1 MLAGS
6 MNNDNDNV
14 IDLISDSGDDFDS
27 DSDDPTSTN
36 VTSGENGGGQ
46 SVCFQDED
54 LLRSTP
60 SSSRCNINDNGQY
73 RTLPP
78 SFANGIDIEKAR
90 YTLGSGD
97 RTYPHSNSGPRHD
110 SGRASLS
117 SSRLDIA
124 VRERNGLA
132 VDANGNNKRIL
143 PSSFASGSTSKST
156 HPSVASESRKL
167 PSRFTNG
174 NSQRLD
180 DNSIGTN
187 DANGTGQPSSS
198 RFSIRSYS
206 VSNAQ
211 KDTMENDDDDVY
223 VYDSPSSHRMLP
235 ASFGGHNSASNN
247 ELANVNDM
255 QARPNLEN
263 RFMDPD
269 ESAVYQEALQNIS
282 LDKREDDLDEGVLSV
297 SLLKHQEN
305 GISLDGFEGE

>member
-156 HPSVASESRKL
+156 HPSVA
-167 PSRFTNG
+167 N
-174 NSQRLD
+174 
-180 DNSIGTN
+180 
-187 DANGTGQPSSS
+187 
-198 RFSIRSYS
+198 
-206 VSNAQ
+206 
-211 KDTMENDDDDVY
+211 DVY

>member
-46 SVCFQDED
+46 SASFQDED

-60 SSSRCNINDNGQY
+60 SSSRSNMNDNGQY

-78 SFANGIDIEKAR
+78 SFADGIDIEKAR

-97 RTYPHSNSGPRHD
+97 MTYPHSNSCAGPRND

-124 VRERNGLA
+124 VRERSGLA
-132 VDANGNNKRIL
+132 VDANVNNKRIL
-143 PSSFASGSTSKST
+143 PSSFSNGSTSKSA

-180 DNSIGTN
+180 DSRMGKN
-187 DANGTGQPSSS
+187 DANGIGQPSSS

-211 KDTMENDDDDVY
+211 KDTMENDDGLC
-223 VYDSPSSHRMLP
+223 S
-235 ASFGGHNSASNN
+235 
-247 ELANVNDM
+247 
-255 QARPNLEN
+255 
-263 RFMDPD
+263 
-269 ESAVYQEALQNIS
+269 
-282 LDKREDDLDEGVLSV
+282 
-297 SLLKHQEN
+297 
-305 GISLDGFEGE
+305 

>member
-1 MLAGS
+1 

-60 SSSRCNINDNGQY
+60 SSSRSNINDNGQY

-90 YTLGSGD
+90 YTLGSED

-117 SSRLDIA
+117 SSRLDIT

-143 PSSFASGSTSKST
+143 PSSFSSGSTSKST

-167 PSRFTNG
+167 PSRFTSG

-180 DNSIGTN
+180 DNSMGTN
-187 DANGTGQPSSS
+187 DGNCTGQPSSS

-206 VSNAQ
+206 DFNTSTNVFPSLILP
-211 KDTMENDDDDVY
+211 DDVY

-297 SLLKHQEN
+297 SLLKHQ
-305 GISLDGFEGE
+305 GMSSALYY

>member
-60 SSSRCNINDNGQY
+60 SSSRSNINDNG
-73 RTLPP
+73 
-78 SFANGIDIEKAR
+78 SE
-90 YTLGSGD
+90 D

-117 SSRLDIA
+117 SSRLDIT

-143 PSSFASGSTSKST
+143 PSSFSSGSTSKST

-167 PSRFTNG
+167 PSRFTSG

-180 DNSIGTN
+180 DNSMGTN
-187 DANGTGQPSSS
+187 DGNCTGQPSSS

-297 SLLKHQEN
+297 SLLKHQKWH
-305 GISLDGFEGE
+305 